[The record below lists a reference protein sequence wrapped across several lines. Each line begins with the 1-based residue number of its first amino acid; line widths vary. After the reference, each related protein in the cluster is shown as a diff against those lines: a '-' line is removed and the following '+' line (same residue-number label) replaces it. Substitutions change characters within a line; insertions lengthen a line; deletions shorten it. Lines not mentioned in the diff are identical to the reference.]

1 MRIFADDIDAIVLQ
15 MIKIRLFLLLLI
27 AGTLQGF
34 AQRRLVVVDVETL
47 IPVVGANVIS
57 KDGNCTTDSLGYFSV
72 SDSCKT
78 LSFSHVNYESRLVN
92 LNEVRDTVFMISKLL
107 NIKEVVVFGHGERK
121 ELPDALKKQL
131 EMEKEN
137 AKLAAIDPSS
147 GNLLSLLFVCLSDSQ
162 EMAQEFQGS
171 PSQTSEADSGEL
183 LGLYSATKWIEN
195 HKYS

>member
-1 MRIFADDIDAIVLQ
+1 MRLFWK
-15 MIKIRLFLLLLI
+15 MTRMRLFLLLLI

-121 ELPDALKKQL
+121 ELPEALKKP
-131 EMEKEN
+131 
-137 AKLAAIDPSS
+137 AIDPSS
-147 GNLLSLLFVCLSDSQ
+147 GNLLSLFAYLIPKKWRKNSK
-162 EMAQEFQGS
+162 
-171 PSQTSEADSGEL
+171 EARRKRLKQILDN
-183 LGLYSATKWIEN
+183 Y
-195 HKYS
+195 

>member
-15 MIKIRLFLLLLI
+15 MIKIRLFLLMLI
-27 AGTLQGF
+27 AGTIQGF
-34 AQRRLVVVDVETL
+34 AQRRLVVVDVETM

-92 LNEVRDTVFMISKLL
+92 LNEVRDTVFMISP
-107 NIKEVVVFGHGERK
+107 E
-121 ELPDALKKQL
+121 ALKKQL

-147 GNLLSLLFVCLSDSQ
+147 GNLLSLFAYLIPKKWRKNSK
-162 EMAQEFQGS
+162 
-171 PSQTSEADSGEL
+171 EARRKRMKQILDN
-183 LGLYSATKWIEN
+183 Y
-195 HKYS
+195 